1 MKKGRCL
8 MAEDRTDVAGLVE
21 RAFLM
26 GLGVMELTRERAQK
40 LAKELEERGKMS
52 ESEAKKVADR
62 ISEMASEQQESVR
75 KTVDKE
81 SDRFL
86 HATGVATKEDLDAL
100 REEIAELKALIASRA
115 AGDEGQADKEP
126 KKS

>member
-1 MKKGRCL
+1 
-8 MAEDRTDVAGLVE
+8 MADERSDVAGLVE

-62 ISEMASEQQESVR
+62 ISEMAAEQQESVR

-100 REEIAELKALIASRA
+100 RAEIAELKALIASRTGA
-115 AGDEGQADKEP
+115 EEP
-126 KKS
+126 MTEEEEAKP

>member
-1 MKKGRCL
+1 
-8 MAEDRTDVAGLVE
+8 MADDRTDVAGLVE

-26 GLGVMELTRERAQK
+26 GLGVVEVTRDRVKDLTK
-40 LAKELEERGKMS
+40 DLEERGKMS

-62 ISEMASEQQESVR
+62 IGQVASEQQESVR
-75 KTVDKE
+75 KVVDQE

-100 REEIAELKALIASRA
+100 RAEIAELKSLIAARMPAEES
-115 AGDEGQADKEP
+115 G
-126 KKS
+126 S

>member
-1 MKKGRCL
+1 

-26 GLGVMELTRERAQK
+26 GLGVMEMTRDRVST
-40 LAKELEERGKMS
+40 LSNDLEERGKMS

-62 ISEMASEQQESVR
+62 ISTLAAEQQETVR

-86 HATGVATKEDLDAL
+86 NATGVATKEDLEAL
-100 REEIAELKALIASRA
+100 RAEIAELKALIASRA
-115 AGDEGQADKEP
+115 TGDSEP
-126 KKS
+126 AA

>member
-1 MKKGRCL
+1 
-8 MAEDRTDVAGLVE
+8 MADERTDVAGLVE

-26 GLGVMELTRERAQK
+26 GLGVMELTRERANK
-40 LAKELEERGKMS
+40 LAKDLEERGKMS

-81 SDRFL
+81 SDRLL
-86 HATGVATKEDLDAL
+86 HATGVATKEDLDKL

-115 AGDEGQADKEP
+115 ATDEENTP
-126 KKS
+126 

>member
-1 MKKGRCL
+1 
-8 MAEDRTDVAGLVE
+8 MADERTDVAGLVE

-26 GLGVMELTRERAQK
+26 GLGVMEMTRDRVSTLSK
-40 LAKELEERGKMS
+40 DLEERGKMS

-86 HATGVATKEDLDAL
+86 NATGVATKEDLEAL
-100 REEIAELKALIASRA
+100 RTEIAELKALIASRGM
-115 AGDEGQADKEP
+115 GDAEP
-126 KKS
+126 MP

>member
-1 MKKGRCL
+1 
-8 MAEDRTDVAGLVE
+8 MADERTDVAGLVE

-26 GLGVMELTRERAQK
+26 GLGVMEMTRDRVSS
-40 LAKELEERGKMS
+40 LSDELVERGKMS

-62 ISEMASEQQESVR
+62 LSEIATEQSESVR

-86 HATGVATKEDLDAL
+86 NATGVATKEDLESL
-100 REEIAELKALIASRA
+100 RAEIAELKALIAQRGVS
-115 AGDEGQADKEP
+115 DEEYTP
-126 KKS
+126 

>member
-1 MKKGRCL
+1 
-8 MAEDRTDVAGLVE
+8 MAEERTDVAGLVE

-26 GLGVMELTRERAQK
+26 GLGVMEMTRDRVSTLSK
-40 LAKELEERGKMS
+40 DLEERGKMS

-86 HATGVATKEDLDAL
+86 NATGVATKEDFESL
-100 REEIAELKALIASRA
+100 RAEIAELKALIAARTV
-115 AGDEGQADKEP
+115 GGEEP
-126 KKS
+126 TP

>member
-1 MKKGRCL
+1 
-8 MAEDRTDVAGLVE
+8 MADERTDVAGLVE

-26 GLGVMELTRERAQK
+26 GLGVMEMTRERVTSMTND
-40 LAKELEERGKMS
+40 LVERGKMS

-62 ISEMASEQQESVR
+62 IGEMATEQQESAR

-86 HATGVATKEDLDAL
+86 RATGVATKEDVEGL
-100 REEIAELKALIASRA
+100 RAEVAELKALIAQRPVT
-115 AGDEGQADKEP
+115 DEGSTP
-126 KKS
+126 

>member
-1 MKKGRCL
+1 
-8 MAEDRTDVAGLVE
+8 MADERTDVAGLVE

-26 GLGVMELTRERAQK
+26 GLGVMEITRDK
-40 LAKELEERGKMS
+40 VKDLAKELEERGKVS

-62 ISEMASEQQESVR
+62 ISEMATEQQENMR

-81 SDRFL
+81 SDKLL

-115 AGDEGQADKEP
+115 PSDEEP
-126 KKS
+126 TP